1 MTDNDKVKAAQALG
15 KAITMRRT
23 EMGMK
28 RTKLAERAALSYPY
42 LSEIENGRKMP
53 SAEKLRSLALALK
66 MNVVDLMG
74 LAEVYEDD
82 EAGVGSASVV
92 SMSRTA
98 RSRPSGLFEDDVLE
112 DGVAAFRSAESSSV
126 SASFEVSESFSFDDL
141 GEAPLAPV
149 NRDVDGRVS
158 GHRHS
163 ADPDVPTG
171 VAAISEDAIRQI
183 VRSELERWAVDVL
196 PILMRQEIRR
206 FLDDDLR

>member
-1 MTDNDKVKAAQALG
+1 MTDNDKAKAAQALG

-28 RTKLAERAALSYPY
+28 RTKLAEAAALSYPY

-98 RSRPSGLFEDDVLE
+98 RSRPSDLFEDDVA
-112 DGVAAFRSAESSSV
+112 DFRSAES
-126 SASFEVSESFSFDDL
+126 FSFDYL
-141 GEAPLAPV
+141 GEPSLAPL
-149 NRDVDGRVS
+149 NQGVS
-158 GHRHS
+158 ERGLAHS
-163 ADPDVPTG
+163 HSPDSAVATG
-171 VAAISEDAIRQI
+171 VAAISEEAIRHI

-206 FLDDDLR
+206 FLDDNR

>member
-1 MTDNDKVKAAQALG
+1 MTDNDKAKAAQALG

-98 RSRPSGLFEDDVLE
+98 RSRPSDPFEDDVLE

-126 SASFEVSESFSFDDL
+126 SASFAVSESFSFDDP
-141 GEAPLAPV
+141 GEAPLVPL
-149 NRDVDGRVS
+149 NRGVDGRVS
-158 GHRHS
+158 SHGHS

>member
-1 MTDNDKVKAAQALG
+1 MTDNDKAKAAQALG

-42 LSEIENGRKMP
+42 LSEIENGRKQP
-53 SAEKLRSLALALK
+53 SAEKLRSLATALE

-98 RSRPSGLFEDDVLE
+98 RSRPSDLFEDDVA
-112 DGVAAFRSAESSSV
+112 DFRSAES
-126 SASFEVSESFSFDDL
+126 FSFDYL
-141 GEAPLAPV
+141 GEPSLAPL
-149 NRDVDGRVS
+149 NQGVS
-158 GHRHS
+158 ERGLAHS
-163 ADPDVPTG
+163 HSPDSAVATG
-171 VAAISEDAIRQI
+171 VAAISEEAIRHI

-206 FLDDDLR
+206 FLDDNR

>member
-1 MTDNDKVKAAQALG
+1 MTDNDKAKAAQALG

-42 LSEIENGRKMP
+42 LSEIENGRKQP
-53 SAEKLRSLALALK
+53 SAEKLRSLATALE

-98 RSRPSGLFEDDVLE
+98 RSRPSDLFEDDVLE
-112 DGVAAFRSAESSSV
+112 DGVAAFRSAESSS
-126 SASFEVSESFSFDDL
+126 VSESFSFDDL

>member
-1 MTDNDKVKAAQALG
+1 MTDNDKAKAAQALG

-42 LSEIENGRKMP
+42 LSEIENGRKQP
-53 SAEKLRSLALALK
+53 SAEKLRSLATALK

-98 RSRPSGLFEDDVLE
+98 RSRPSDLFEDD
-112 DGVAAFRSAESSSV
+112 VAAFRSAESSSV
-126 SASFEVSESFSFDDL
+126 SASFAVSESFSFDDP

>member
-1 MTDNDKVKAAQALG
+1 
-15 KAITMRRT
+15 
-23 EMGMK
+23 
-28 RTKLAERAALSYPY
+28 
-42 LSEIENGRKMP
+42 MP
-53 SAEKLRSLALALK
+53 
-66 MNVVDLMG
+66 
-74 LAEVYEDD
+74 
-82 EAGVGSASVV
+82 
-92 SMSRTA
+92 
-98 RSRPSGLFEDDVLE
+98 
-112 DGVAAFRSAESSSV
+112 AFRSAESSSV
-126 SASFEVSESFSFDDL
+126 SASFVSESFSFDDL

>member
-1 MTDNDKVKAAQALG
+1 MTDNDKAKAAQALG

-42 LSEIENGRKMP
+42 LSEIENGRKQP
-53 SAEKLRSLALALK
+53 SAEKLRSLAAALK

-98 RSRPSGLFEDDVLE
+98 RSRPSDLFEDDVA
-112 DGVAAFRSAESSSV
+112 DFRSAESSS
-126 SASFEVSESFSFDDL
+126 FDDP
-141 GEAPLAPV
+141 GETPLVPFDRGVDERGQARSHS
-149 NRDVDGRVS
+149 RDP
-158 GHRHS
+158 
-163 ADPDVPTG
+163 AAPTG
-171 VAAISEDAIRQI
+171 GAAISDEAIRQI
-183 VRSELERWAVDVL
+183 VRSEFERWAADVL

-206 FLDDDLR
+206 FLDDDLQ

>member
-1 MTDNDKVKAAQALG
+1 MTDNDKAKAAQALG

-42 LSEIENGRKMP
+42 LSEIENGRKQP
-53 SAEKLRSLALALK
+53 SAEKLRSLATALE

-98 RSRPSGLFEDDVLE
+98 RSRPSDLFEEDVLE
-112 DGVAAFRSAESSSV
+112 DDVADFRSAES
-126 SASFEVSESFSFDDL
+126 FSFDYL
-141 GEAPLAPV
+141 GEPSLAPL
-149 NRDVDGRVS
+149 NQGVS
-158 GHRHS
+158 ERGLAHS
-163 ADPDVPTG
+163 HSPDPAVATG
-171 VAAISEDAIRQI
+171 VAAISEEAIRHI

>member
-1 MTDNDKVKAAQALG
+1 MTDNDKAKAAQALG

-98 RSRPSGLFEDDVLE
+98 RSRPSDPFEDDVLE

-126 SASFEVSESFSFDDL
+126 SASFAVSESFSFDDP
-141 GEAPLAPV
+141 GEAPLVPL
-149 NRDVDGRVS
+149 NRGVDGRVS
-158 GHRHS
+158 SHGHS

-206 FLDDDLR
+206 FLDDNR